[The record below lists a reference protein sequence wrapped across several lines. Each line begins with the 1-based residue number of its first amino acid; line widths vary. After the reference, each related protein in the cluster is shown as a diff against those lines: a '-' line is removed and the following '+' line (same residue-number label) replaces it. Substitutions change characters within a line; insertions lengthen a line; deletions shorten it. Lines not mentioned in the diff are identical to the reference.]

1 MVNNRQFSID
11 IKTIAGAILAVIG
24 IVVLVITGI
33 PSIRSLNVNSADEIT
48 SPKKGQYVIVS
59 LENMVCTVPDGA
71 EQDRPLC
78 SYTASSDSDPLLTK
92 SGFVVNICGQY
103 RQLIFDGAI
112 DPEVYSSLDQL
123 STSEVKPYNRYAAVF
138 TDEDNDHFAE
148 LLDRV
153 KSSNDKYYLKGEE
166 ITDIRDADANAVGLK
181 LVKLDKV
188 RNRPLI
194 SLPFIIIGLIL
205 IIFGKSS
212 SIDKAEKRTQ
222 ESESK
227 K

>member
-1 MVNNRQFSID
+1 M
-11 IKTIAGAILAVIG
+11 
-24 IVVLVITGI
+24 
-33 PSIRSLNVNSADEIT
+33 RS
-48 SPKKGQYVIVS
+48 
-59 LENMVCTVPDGA
+59 VP
-71 EQDRPLC
+71 
-78 SYTASSDSDPLLTK
+78 
-92 SGFVVNICGQY
+92 
-103 RQLIFDGAI
+103 QLIFDGAI

-153 KSSNDKYYLKGEE
+153 KSSNDKFYLKGEE

-205 IIFGKSS
+205 VIFGKSS

-222 ESESK
+222 S
-227 K
+227 